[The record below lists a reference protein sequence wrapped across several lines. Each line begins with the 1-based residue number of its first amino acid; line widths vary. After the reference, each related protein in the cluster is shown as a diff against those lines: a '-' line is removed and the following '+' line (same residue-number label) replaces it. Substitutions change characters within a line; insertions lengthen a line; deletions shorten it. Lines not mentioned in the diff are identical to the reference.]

1 MAKAKSK
8 SKSSTKKK
16 STKRSVKTE
25 QHVSTDRS
33 VSVRKA
39 VNGYVVSSWTEK
51 GDATFIAKNEAEAT
65 RYIKKLL

>member
-8 SKSSTKKK
+8 SKSSMKKK
-16 STKRSVKTE
+16 PAKRSVKIE
-25 QHVSTDRS
+25 SRSPDRS
-33 VSVRKA
+33 VNVRKA
-39 VNGYVVSSWTEK
+39 ANGYVVSSWTEN